1 MEDSADLMESERL
14 QMQRIVAT
22 QKVAVVILQ
31 KWCRPLLAVFAG
43 LFLVFAVC
51 VIWRSTCSIH
61 RFNATTRL
69 LYNPRQVPR
78 IQNMSDKQLLSVLD
92 RESLKIAVAGKL
104 PMEPDERSSIDEG
117 LEVVQERRPS
127 NLFTLTAYAPSW
139 TGAVEKVN
147 SYAQTLIDE
156 YVNYRGR
163 DLANWRSS
171 LIQRKNGIQKQ
182 IADVESEEAIVK
194 GHSGV
199 ASPVETLTTLNALMS
214 DQRRNLSML
223 SVQIANEEVR
233 RSKLE
238 TAVGPLWSP
247 IVANAATIRRKSAA
261 LEALDGDI
269 AKLRELYT
277 DLNPKVK
284 SKLDDRQALLADY
297 AEFLKSK
304 GIDGV
309 TPEDIDRIEKTA
321 NDLVESSSRM
331 EALVESQ
338 KSLEQEI
345 KANEVKATT
354 LVSVIPSVERLRV
367 KRADLERMLREFD
380 EQLDDI
386 TYLEASMANDL
397 QQIERAGAAGD
408 NSPFRIRNFVIAA
421 GGAFV
426 CTVSLTIWLLF
437 VELFFGKVRCAKEL
451 AAFGDVEVLGS
462 LPKDGALPADEERD
476 VLGVVALNFCNSSA
490 AKGVSLVC
498 RLPGAKPQPKFSNVL
513 DWSLSMSGQRLFT
526 LNVVPNAGFTPPAD
540 GKPMINAV
548 RKGSVGWF
556 PVANR
561 LSLAPSE
568 LQMLQ
573 ADLET
578 LRREFDCVL
587 VYMPEG
593 ERRGGSFVDQLIG
606 ASDRVVVVVGA
617 NATLRSS
624 LAGVRRRIVAAG
636 KPMAGLVTGA
646 TAETVRRE
654 IDGNR

>member
-1 MEDSADLMESERL
+1 MEDSADLLENERL

-31 KWCRPLLAVFAG
+31 KWCRLLLVLFAG
-43 LFLVFAVC
+43 LFLVFAAC
-51 VIWRSTCSIH
+51 VIWRSMYSIH

-92 RESLKIAVAGKL
+92 RESLKLAVAEKL
-104 PMEPDERSSIDEG
+104 PMGADERACLDEG
-117 LEVVQERRPS
+117 LEIVQERRPS
-127 NLFTLTAYAPSW
+127 NLFTLTAYAPTW

-147 SYAQTLIDE
+147 SYAQTLIGE

-171 LIQRKNGIQKQ
+171 LVQRKNGIQKQ
-182 IADVESEEAIVK
+182 IAEVESEEAIVK

-199 ASPVETLTTLNALMS
+199 ASPVETLTTINALMS
-214 DQRRNLSML
+214 DQRRNLSMI

-233 RSKLE
+233 RAKLE
-238 TAVGPLWSP
+238 AAVGPLWPS
-247 IVANAATIRRKSAA
+247 IVTNAATIRKKSAA
-261 LEALDGDI
+261 LEALDKDI

-284 SKLDDRQALLADY
+284 SKLDDRQVLLADY
-297 AEFLKSK
+297 AAFLKGK

-321 NDLVESSSRM
+321 NDLVESASRM

-345 KANEVKATT
+345 KANEVTATT
-354 LVSVIPSVERLRV
+354 LVAVIPSVERLRV
-367 KRADLERMLREFD
+367 KRTDLERMMREFD

-408 NSPFRIRNFVIAA
+408 DSPFRGKNFVIAA

-426 CTVSLTIWLLF
+426 CTISLAIWLLF
-437 VELFFGKVRCAKEL
+437 VELFFGKVCCAKEL
-451 AAFGDVEVLGS
+451 AAGGDVEVLGS
-462 LPKDGALPADEERD
+462 LPKEGALSADEERD
-476 VLGVVALNFCNSSA
+476 VLGVVALNFCNSSV
-490 AKGVSLVC
+490 AKGVALVC
-498 RLPGAKPQPKFSNVL
+498 RLPGAKPQPKFSSVL

-526 LNVVPNAGFTPPAD
+526 LNVVPNAGFKPPAD

-548 RKGSVGWF
+548 RKGSSGWF
-556 PVANR
+556 PVSNR

-578 LRREFDCVL
+578 LRKDFDCVL
-587 VYMPEG
+587 INMPEG
-593 ERRGGSFVDQLIG
+593 EWRGSFFDQLLG
-606 ASDRVVVVVGA
+606 ASDRAVVVVGA

-624 LAGVRRRIVAAG
+624 LAGARRRIDAAG

-646 TAETVRRE
+646 TADMVRLE
-654 IDGNR
+654 LDGNR

>member
-1 MEDSADLMESERL
+1 MEDSADLLENDRL

-22 QKVAVVILQ
+22 QKVAIVILE
-31 KWCRPLLAVFAG
+31 KWCRPLLALFAG
-43 LFLVFAVC
+43 LFLVFAAC
-51 VIWRSTCSIH
+51 VIWRSMYSIH

-92 RESLKIAVAGKL
+92 RESLKLAVAEKL
-104 PMEPDERSSIDEG
+104 PMGADERACLDEG
-117 LEVVQERRPS
+117 LEIVQERRPS

-147 SYAQTLIDE
+147 SYAQTLIGE

-171 LIQRKNGIQKQ
+171 LVQRKNGIQKQ
-182 IADVESEEAIVK
+182 IAEVESEEAIVK

-214 DQRRNLSML
+214 DQRRNLSMI

-233 RSKLE
+233 RAKLE
-238 TAVGPLWSP
+238 AAVGPLWPS
-247 IVANAATIRRKSAA
+247 IVTNAATIRRKSAA
-261 LEALDGDI
+261 LEALDRDI

-284 SKLDDRQALLADY
+284 SKLDDRQVLLADY
-297 AEFLKSK
+297 AAFLKGK

-321 NDLVESSSRM
+321 NDLVESASRM
-331 EALVESQ
+331 EALAESQ

-367 KRADLERMLREFD
+367 KRTDLERMMREFD

-408 NSPFRIRNFVIAA
+408 DSPFRIKNFVIAA

-426 CTVSLTIWLLF
+426 CTMSLAIWLLF

-451 AAFGDVEVLGS
+451 AAGGDVEVLGS
-462 LPKDGALPADEERD
+462 LPKEGALPADEERD
-476 VLGVVALNFCNSSA
+476 VLGVIALNFCNSSV

-498 RLPGAKPQPKFSNVL
+498 RLPGAKPQPKFSSVL

-526 LNVVPNAGFTPPAD
+526 LNVVPNAGFKPPAD
-540 GKPMINAV
+540 GKSMINAV
-548 RKGSVGWF
+548 CKGSAGWF
-556 PVANR
+556 PVSNR

-578 LRREFDCVL
+578 LRKDFDCVL
-587 VYMPEG
+587 INMPEG
-593 ERRGGSFVDQLIG
+593 ERRGSFFDQLLG
-606 ASDRVVVVVGA
+606 ASDRAVVVVGA

-624 LAGVRRRIVAAG
+624 LAGVRRRIEAAG
-636 KPMAGLVTGA
+636 KPMTGLVTGA
-646 TAETVRRE
+646 TADMVRRE